1 MGVDGLLCVAGSSG
15 GRLQYTSTS
24 SVKSASTLS
33 GLGGETVVGKEG
45 RGGKIRDYEFHSIR
59 DFRVVSPKEDAGV

>member
-33 GLGGETVVGKEG
+33 GLGGETAVGKEG
-45 RGGKIRDYEFHSIR
+45 GGGCEFHCD
-59 DFRVVSPKEDAGV
+59 DFRVVCSN